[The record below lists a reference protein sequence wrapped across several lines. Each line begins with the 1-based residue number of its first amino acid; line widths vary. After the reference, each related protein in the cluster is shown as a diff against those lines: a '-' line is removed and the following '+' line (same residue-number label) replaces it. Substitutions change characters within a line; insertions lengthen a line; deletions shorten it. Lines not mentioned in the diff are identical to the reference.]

1 MSILDASIQTE
12 DTVERQEGSMTEN
25 TQELRILEAVLFAVS
40 EPVTEG
46 ALAQRLPEGTDVA
59 GLLAEL
65 AQQYEGRGIELR
77 PIAGRWAFRTAA
89 DLADSL
95 EIDVKVTRKLSRAA
109 VETVSISGYH
119 QPIPGGELEEIRGVA
134 LSKGTLDL
142 LLEIGWIRPV
152 GKRKT
157 PGRPVTWGTSQEFLD
172 HFNLNK
178 LSDLPGVGELKAAG
192 LLDVRPARTIFG
204 EITARVDAVNA
215 SSAVGDDE
223 GEVPEPLNPDG
234 EDSVTDQQDS

>member
-1 MSILDASIQTE
+1 MDGSIQTE
-12 DTVERQEGSMTEN
+12 DTVERQEGSMIDI
-25 TQELRILEAVLFAVS
+25 TQELRILEAVLFAVT

-46 ALAQRLPEGTDVA
+46 ALAQRLPEGTDVVA
-59 GLLAEL
+59 LLAEL
-65 AQQYEGRGIELR
+65 AQQYEGRGIDLR
-77 PIAGRWAFRTAA
+77 QIAGRWAFRTAA
-89 DLADSL
+89 DLAGSL
-95 EIDVKVTRKLSRAA
+95 EIEVKVSRKLSRAA
-109 VETVSISGYH
+109 VETLSIIGYH
-119 QPIPGGELEEIRGVA
+119 QPITRGEIEEIRGVA

-142 LLEIGWIRPV
+142 LMEIGWIRPV

-204 EITARVDAVNA
+204 ELTAKIDDVNA

-223 GEVPEPLNPDG
+223 GEVPEPLNPD
-234 EDSVTDQQDS
+234 DDASVVEQQDA